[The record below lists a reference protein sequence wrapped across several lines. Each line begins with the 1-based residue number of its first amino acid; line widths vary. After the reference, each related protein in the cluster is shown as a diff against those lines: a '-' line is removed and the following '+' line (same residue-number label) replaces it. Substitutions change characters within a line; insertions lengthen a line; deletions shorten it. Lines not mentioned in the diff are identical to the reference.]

1 MGDFKMKNG
10 SKEKDTPGTFSEKQ
24 TDTVSKVTN
33 NAKYQ
38 KYIDASK
45 KSFPSFDQKKDT
57 VVSTTSRDRNIAQ
70 SMNNM
75 KAHAAQVGD
84 TGGNAVSSSLIGSK
98 EISTIKGNSLSNR
111 EYTFKRKVK
120 KPKK

>member
-1 MGDFKMKNG
+1 MGNFNMKNG

-57 VVSTTSRDRNIAQ
+57 VVSTTTKNYTIGK
-70 SMNNM
+70 SMNNT
-75 KAHAAQVGD
+75 KAYAAQVGD
-84 TGGNAVSSSLIGSK
+84 TGGNAVSSSLIGTK
-98 EISTIKGNSLSNR
+98 ETVTMTGTNLSNR
-111 EYTFKRKVK
+111 EFTFKRKVK

>member
-1 MGDFKMKNG
+1 MGNFNMKNG

-45 KSFPSFDQKKDT
+45 ESFPSFDQKKDT

-70 SMNNM
+70 SWNNM

-84 TGGNAVSSSLIGSK
+84 TGGDAVSSSLIGSK
-98 EISTIKGNSLSNR
+98 ETVTIKGNSLSNR

>member
-1 MGDFKMKNG
+1 MGNFNMKNG

-70 SMNNM
+70 SMNNL

>member
-1 MGDFKMKNG
+1 MGNFNMKNG

-70 SMNNM
+70 SWNNM

-84 TGGNAVSSSLIGSK
+84 TGGNAVSSSLIGTK
-98 EISTIKGNSLSNR
+98 ETVTIKGNSFSNR

>member
-1 MGDFKMKNG
+1 MGNFNMKNG

-57 VVSTTSRDRNIAQ
+57 VVSTTSKDRYYAQ

-84 TGGNAVSSSLIGSK
+84 TGGKAVSSSLIGSK
-98 EISTIKGNSLSNR
+98 ETSSIKGNSLSNR

>member
-1 MGDFKMKNG
+1 MKNG

-24 TDTVSKVTN
+24 TDTVSRVTN

-57 VVSTTSRDRNIAQ
+57 VVSTTTKNYAIGK
-70 SMNNM
+70 SMNNT
-75 KAHAAQVGD
+75 KAYAAQVGD
-84 TGGNAVSSSLIGSK
+84 TGGNAVSSSLIGTK
-98 EISTIKGNSLSNR
+98 ETVTMTGTNLSNR
-111 EYTFKRKVK
+111 EFTFKRKVK

>member
-38 KYIDASK
+38 KYLDASK

-57 VVSTTSRDRNIAQ
+57 VVSTTSKNYNMGKSI
-70 SMNNM
+70 NNM

-84 TGGNAVSSSLIGSK
+84 TGGKSVSSSLIGTK
-98 EISTIKGNSLSNR
+98 ETVTMTGNNLSNR
-111 EYTFKRKVK
+111 EFTFKRKVK

>member
-1 MGDFKMKNG
+1 MGNFKMKNG

>member
-1 MGDFKMKNG
+1 MGNFNMKNG

-57 VVSTTSRDRNIAQ
+57 VVSTTSKDRNIAQ
-70 SMNNM
+70 SWNNM